1 VQEEK
6 MAGAAKR
13 AIVVGAGASGRGHV
27 GQLVDESGY
36 RLTFID
42 TDRSLCALL
51 RKKGSYDVQLVS
63 AHPRTATIRGF
74 AVHHP
79 EETDAIYPDFAAADL
94 LFTSVCPENIPA
106 AAAEMRPLF
115 IRWLKDSGGKPA
127 KNVFCC
133 ENMNRGT
140 SVFRSRLEEGFPAD
154 LLPLLERSTGFP
166 DTMIARVVARPR
178 DPLVLLGE
186 EYSEWTAEKSAV
198 RGAALPAVK
207 TLQLV
212 DGQERYLQRK
222 LYIHNTGHA
231 TFGYLG
237 FLKGYRYVHEAGLDP
252 SIMDICERA
261 IEESGW
267 AIEREHGFSAEV
279 IREYRSSLTEKCVLP
294 QLPDDLTRVVRDP
307 VRKLGPEERFF
318 GPISLLLRHGRQ
330 PRYLLYPV
338 AAALLARIPGD
349 PASEE
354 LLSAMAA
361 GGVSAALRLCGAR
374 PPQTIVDAIDALLP
388 EVRER
393 FGVRGGD
400 ATR

>member
-1 VQEEK
+1 
-6 MAGAAKR
+6 MTAGAAKR
-13 AIVVGAGASGRGHV
+13 AIIVGAGASGRGHV
-27 GQLVDESGY
+27 GQLADESGY

-42 TDRSLCALL
+42 SNRSLCELL
-51 RKKGSYDVQLVS
+51 EKRGSYDVQLVS

-79 EETDAIYPDFAAADL
+79 GDIDAIYPDFAASGL

-115 IRWLKDSGGKPA
+115 VRWLKESGGTPP

-140 SVFRSRLEEGFPAD
+140 SVFRSHLEEGFPAD
-154 LLPLLERSTGFP
+154 LLPLLEHSVGFP

-186 EYSEWTAEKSAV
+186 EYSEWTAEKSAL
-198 RGAALPAVK
+198 RGSVLPAVK

-252 SIMDICERA
+252 AIMDICERA

-279 IREYRSSLTEKCVLP
+279 IRAYRSSLTEKCVLP

-318 GPISLLLRHGRQ
+318 GPIGLLLRHGRQ
-330 PRYLLYPV
+330 PRWLLYPV

-349 PASEE
+349 PSSEA
-354 LLSAMAA
+354 LHSAMAA
-361 GGVSAALRLCGAR
+361 GGVSAAPRLCGAR
-374 PPQTIVDAIDALLP
+374 TPQTIVDAINTIIP

-393 FGVRGGD
+393 FSAPPGEPSR
-400 ATR
+400 